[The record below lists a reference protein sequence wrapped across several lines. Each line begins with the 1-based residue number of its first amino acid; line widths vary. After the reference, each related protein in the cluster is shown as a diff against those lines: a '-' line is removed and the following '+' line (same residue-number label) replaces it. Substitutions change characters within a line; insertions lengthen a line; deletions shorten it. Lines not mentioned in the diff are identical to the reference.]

1 MSKVGF
7 KELLDALELHQNLL
21 HAEQQAISSKDLNIV
36 EDILRQKDETLQ
48 LLIDAK
54 QNTGGNYPKEIESRI
69 SKVLDLQRRN
79 TQNFRKLHIQQD
91 HTEPCVQESNPI
103 FKRMRRAYFN

>member
-69 SKVLDLQRRN
+69 SNVLDQQRRN
-79 TQNFRKLHIQQD
+79 TQNFRNLHIQQD
-91 HTEPCVQESNPI
+91 RTEPSVQESSPI
-103 FKRMRRAYFN
+103 FRRMRRAYFN

>member
-1 MSKVGF
+1 MSKDGY

-69 SKVLDLQRRN
+69 SNVLDQQRRN

-91 HTEPCVQESNPI
+91 RTEPSAQESNPI

>member
-1 MSKVGF
+1 MSKDGY
-7 KELLDALELHQNLL
+7 KELLDALKLHQNLL

-48 LLIDAK
+48 ILIDAK
-54 QNTGGNYPKEIESRI
+54 RNTGDNFPQEIESRI
-69 SKVLDLQRRN
+69 SKVLDQQRRN

>member
-48 LLIDAK
+48 ILIDAK

-69 SKVLDLQRRN
+69 SKVLDQQRRN

-91 HTEPCVQESNPI
+91 HTEPSVHESNPI

>member
-1 MSKVGF
+1 MSKDGY

-48 LLIDAK
+48 ILIDAK
-54 QNTGGNYPKEIESRI
+54 KNTGDHFPQEIESRI
-69 SKVLDLQRRN
+69 SNVLDQQRRN

-91 HTEPCVQESNPI
+91 RTEPSAQESNPI